1 MLTLFE
7 ELKGSDASPEL
18 VQVHLVFVC
27 CLFVCLLIYCWKDL
41 SNSCF
46 CPSRVSKMPFCLM
59 TRLIQYS
66 CKSTYWTKPMECTLC
81 FPHPGFRG
89 CPVFSD
95 QGCEKYWMWTQSD
108 GGHVQQVHSFHRTIF
123 VLQKVFLHLIQ
134 IYSLYSTRERESHS
148 AHLAS
153 IEAEM
158 DHQVARVSFYPSQI
172 S

>member
-1 MLTLFE
+1 MPRQNLFRSIWF
-7 ELKGSDASPEL
+7 L
-18 VQVHLVFVC
+18 FVV
-27 CLFVCLLIYCWKDL
+27 CLFVCWFIVERICPIHVFVHPGFRGCLL
-41 SNSCF
+41 
-46 CPSRVSKMPFCLM
+46 VSENYLM

-123 VLQKVFLHLIQ
+123 VLQKNIFTFNSNIFSPLK
-134 IYSLYSTRERESHS
+134 TRERESHS